1 MEFLKTI
8 GEKVNKLLIEE
19 WELQGHK
26 MNESKFEREL
36 EAEVYSEGNTKGV
49 RGLGVGYARFV
60 NVGVSADRIPFG
72 GRKTGAKTSAYIQ
85 GLIKYVLNR
94 MGIGGAQGI
103 SIAFAIAN
111 AHKEQGMPTW
121 KGGKSGRGSYAY
133 TKTGKRTE
141 FIEEAFKKGEK
152 EIDEIVEGELSNY
165 VVSILP

>member
-60 NVGVSADRIPFG
+60 NQGVSKSQIKYPYAKARIE
-72 GRKTGAKTSAYIQ
+72 
-85 GLIKYVLNR
+85 GLTKYVLNR
-94 MGIGGAQGI
+94 MGIGGAQGV

-111 AHKEQGMPTW
+111 KHKKEGMPTDSS
-121 KGGKSGRGSYAY
+121 KKYS
-133 TKTGKRTE
+133 KTGKRTE

>member
-60 NVGVSADRIPFG
+60 NIGVSADRIPFG

-94 MGIGGAQGI
+94 MGIGGAQGV

-111 AHKEQGMPTW
+111 KHKKEGMPTDNS
-121 KGGKSGRGSYAY
+121 KKYS
-133 TKTGKRTE
+133 KTGKRTE

>member
-36 EAEVYSEGNTKGV
+36 EAEVYNEGNTKGV

-111 AHKEQGMPTW
+111 KHKKEGMPTE
-121 KGGKSGRGSYAY
+121 KSKKYS
-133 TKTGKRTE
+133 KTGKRTE

-152 EIDEIVEGELSNY
+152 EIDEIVEKELSTY

>member
-1 MEFLKTI
+1 MEFLKRI

-26 MNESKFEREL
+26 MNESKFESEL
-36 EAEVYSEGNTKGV
+36 EAKVYNEHGTRGV
-49 RGLGVGYARFV
+49 RGFGVGYAKFV
-60 NVGVSADRIPFG
+60 NRGVNPQNIPF

-85 GLIKYVLNR
+85 GLIRYVLNR
-94 MGIGGAQGI
+94 MGIGGQQGI